1 MNPLDWSFPI
11 AVTWLIMFGIIICR
25 AGGTFLLGRLARK
38 GIRRFD
44 RIEKIMSGSKY
55 RRAEDTIDRFGAP
68 VVALSFLTVGLQTV
82 VNLATG
88 TTGMRYRR
96 YVPALAVGGS
106 LWALIY
112 STVGFLGF
120 KAVAKAYQAEP
131 GLTVGLA
138 LVFVVA
144 IIGLVIGLRKDRTPA
159 EEEASASAN

>member
-1 MNPLDWSFPI
+1 MNPLDWSFTI
-11 AVTWLIMFGIIICR
+11 AVKWLIMFGIIICR
-25 AGGTFLLGRLARK
+25 AVGTFLLGRLARK

-82 VNLATG
+82 VNLAAG
-88 TTGMRYRR
+88 STGMRYRR